1 MTGKKTIQKIL
12 KQSVQDIDKI
22 HSKVIDSM
30 DTTTKE
36 FDLISDM
43 IHNVRRNL
51 SFLEID
57 LCSEIRIINE
67 KSKFDKQWKTA
78 TNKVGK
84 LNLNFLNQPLK
95 YNRMKRYLLK
105 NPLL

>member
-1 MTGKKTIQKIL
+1 MTGKKAIQKIL
-12 KQSVQDIDKI
+12 KQSV
-22 HSKVIDSM
+22 HYM
-30 DTTTKE
+30 DTSTKE
-36 FDLISDM
+36 FDLLNDM

-57 LCSEIRIINE
+57 LCSEIRRINE
-67 KSKFDKQWKTA
+67 KSKFEKQWKSA
-78 TNKVGK
+78 TNKVRN

-95 YNRMKRYLLK
+95 YNRMKRRLLK